1 MPKTLEEI
9 QEGYRRR
16 LILPEFPPDGDPL
29 IFTTGCELIIAH
41 GYERVVIGMRGPY
54 VEFLDEHIKRESLFI
69 PGDQRW
75 RFDHFHVGKCYYYE
89 FRTRDSRR
97 IKVYFQKKPVDYAD
111 YRIGRW
117 YISPFDLVT
126 DQHPVLVEPLRKEKH
141 DAIQEAQGRDG
152 QAVRKEDVG
161 FKQKARRGIVTG
173 GHVLHLTRRPA
184 FDAANR
190 YSMPDIIPLNWEAFI
205 EALTEARQGEKENG

>member
-16 LILPEFPPDGDPL
+16 LILPEFPISDQL
-29 IFTTGCELIIAH
+29 IFMTECDLIVAR

-54 VEFLDEHIKRESLFI
+54 VEFLDEHIIQKSLFV

-75 RFDHFHVGKCYYYE
+75 RFDHLHAGKCYYYE

-97 IKVYFQKKPVDYAD
+97 VKVYLQKKPVDYAD
-111 YRIGRW
+111 YHIGRW

-126 DQHPVLVEPLRKEKH
+126 DQHSELVEPLRKEKH

-152 QAVRKEDVG
+152 QTVRKEDLG
-161 FKQKARRGIVTG
+161 HQEPAQGQASPAEEDG
-173 GHVLHLTRRPA
+173 GG
-184 FDAANR
+184 
-190 YSMPDIIPLNWEAFI
+190 
-205 EALTEARQGEKENG
+205 RQGSA